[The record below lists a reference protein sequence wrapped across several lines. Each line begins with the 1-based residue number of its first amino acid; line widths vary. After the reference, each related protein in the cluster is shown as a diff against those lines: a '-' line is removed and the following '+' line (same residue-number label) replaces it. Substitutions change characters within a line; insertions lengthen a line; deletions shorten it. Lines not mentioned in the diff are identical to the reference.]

1 MSPNEDVSSK
11 LSTLLSQVD
20 DASRINELSKA
31 AALLR
36 EASQLAPQ
44 DEDIKR
50 RWISLQQREA
60 RNSESLTT
68 IKTYIESREEDA
80 RKTAIQTLSKKQLTA
95 VEASE
100 AFDLLLGSSS
110 DLPSLDEV
118 LSTLLGRQIEVR
130 RLVAKKIIASATE
143 II

>member
-11 LSTLLSQVD
+11 LSALLSQVD
-20 DASRINELSKA
+20 DATRTNELSKA

-50 RWISLQQREA
+50 RWVSLQQREA
-60 RNSESLTT
+60 GNSESLTT
-68 IKTYIESREEDA
+68 IRTYVESREEDA
-80 RKTAIQTLSKKQLTA
+80 RKNAIQALSKKQLTA

-100 AFDLLLGSSS
+100 AFDLLL
-110 DLPSLDEV
+110 
-118 LSTLLGRQIEVR
+118 
-130 RLVAKKIIASATE
+130 
-143 II
+143 